1 MGIYGGW
8 RRGGLGDIS
17 FMGSSLVLYAIPE
30 FVLGILFLLLF
41 GSRFGL
47 VPDRGVPDPRRA
59 TTRVSRMSRTS

>member
-8 RRGGLGDIS
+8 RRGGVGDVS

-41 GSRFGL
+41 GTALGWFPTG
-47 VPDRGVPDPRRA
+47 GVPIRDGRLHRPRA
-59 TTRVSRMSRTS
+59 VSRMS